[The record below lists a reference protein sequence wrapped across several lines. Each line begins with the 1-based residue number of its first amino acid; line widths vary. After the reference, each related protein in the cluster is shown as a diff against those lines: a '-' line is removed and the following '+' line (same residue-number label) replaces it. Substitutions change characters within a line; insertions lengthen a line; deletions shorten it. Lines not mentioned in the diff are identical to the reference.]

1 MRLHRILP
9 LALVLLQVAFL
20 TACQPPLEVALASSS
35 ERLPSPTFLI
45 EEPSQDGGPPRY
57 DVIRVVTEEGKTVWH
72 VRALSFGGT
81 RGHRVVYGEVPDGFE
96 TVEPVQPLQAGRLYS
111 IGVSGEGSGALRFVT
126 GQDGS
131 VRPEKE

>member
-1 MRLHRILP
+1 MRLHRVLP

-20 TACQPPLEVALASSS
+20 TACQPPLDVTLASSS
-35 ERLPSPTFLI
+35 ERLPSPTFLV

-81 RGHRVVYGEVPDGFE
+81 RGRRIVYGEAPDGFE
-96 TVEPVQPLQAGRLYS
+96 TVEPAQPLQTGRLYS

-131 VRPEKE
+131 VRPEKA